1 MNPVFSKPEH
11 RNPHRAQ
18 AARSLSAALIVSA
31 GVAAILLLPSCS
43 RQPATP
49 KGAPGKGATVPV
61 VVAKAESRNIPVDIR
76 VIGSVQAY
84 STVSMRS
91 QITGP
96 IVEVHF
102 QEGQEVHAG
111 DLLLSIDSRPYES
124 ALNQSRSTL
133 IRDEAQLV
141 SARLEFERTSNLFA
155 SKIASQQDYE
165 TADASYHAWQGTV
178 LADQAAITNAQIN
191 LGYTSIRAPID
202 GRTGS
207 LAVKKGNVVKAPD
220 DVLFTITQVR
230 PIYVTFSVPEQN
242 LPAIRRESGQ
252 STLPVQAVI
261 PSQPELPATGELTFI
276 NNMVD
281 TNTGTILLK
290 ATFTNTDNFLW
301 PGQFVQVSL
310 TLSNLVDATVVP
322 SQSVQ
327 AGQNGEFVFVVRPDS
342 TVEPRPVTTGI
353 TYETW
358 TVLTRGVRPSET
370 VVTDGQ
376 LRLTPGAKVTFKP
389 PEGSPPALTSTV
401 QPR

>member
-1 MNPVFSKPEH
+1 MNPVSFKPEH
-11 RNPHRAQ
+11 PNPHGAKT
-18 AARSLSAALIVSA
+18 ARSLSAVLIVSA
-31 GVAAILLLPSCS
+31 GMAAILLFGSCS
-43 RQPATP
+43 RQPAASN
-49 KGAPGKGATVPV
+49 GAPGKGAAVPV
-61 VVAKAESRNIPVDIR
+61 VVAKAESRNIPVEIR

-84 STVSMRS
+84 STVSIRS

-96 IVEVHF
+96 IVEAHF
-102 QEGQEVHAG
+102 QEGQEVRAG

-124 ALNQSRSTL
+124 ALTQSRSAL

-141 SARLEFERTSNLFA
+141 SARLEFQRTSNLFA
-155 SKIASQQDYE
+155 GKIASQQDYD
-165 TADASYHAWQGTV
+165 TAEASYHAWQGTG

-220 DVLFTITQVR
+220 DVLLTITQVR
-230 PIYVTFSVPEQN
+230 PIYVAFAVPEQN
-242 LPAIRRESGQ
+242 LPAIRRESNQ
-252 STLPVQAVI
+252 SPLPVQAVV

-301 PGQFVQVSL
+301 PGQYVQVSL
-310 TLSNLVDATVVP
+310 TLSNLVNATVVP

-342 TVEPRPVTTGI
+342 TVEPRPVSTGI
-353 TYETW
+353 AYETW
-358 TVLTRGVRPSET
+358 TVITHGVRPNET

-389 PEGSPPALTSTV
+389 AESSSPGLTSTV

>member
-1 MNPVFSKPEH
+1 MNPVSFKPEH
-11 RNPHRAQ
+11 PNPHGAKT
-18 AARSLSAALIVSA
+18 ARSLSAVLIVSSSL
-31 GVAAILLLPSCS
+31 AAILLLTSCS
-43 RQPATP
+43 RQPAAP
-49 KGAPGKGATVPV
+49 SGARGKAAAVPV
-61 VVAKAESRNIPVDIR
+61 VVARAEAKNIPVEIR
-76 VIGSVQAY
+76 VIGTVQPY

-96 IVEVHF
+96 IMEVHF
-102 QEGQEVHAG
+102 QEGQEVRAG
-111 DLLLSIDSRPYES
+111 DLLISIDSRPYES
-124 ALNQSRSTL
+124 ALNQSRATL

-141 SARLEFERTSNLFA
+141 SARLEFQRTSNLFA
-155 SKIASQQDYE
+155 SKIASQRDYD
-165 TADASYHAWQGTV
+165 TAEASYHACLGTV

-220 DVLFTITQVR
+220 DVLFTITQVH
-230 PIYVTFSVPEQN
+230 PIYVAFSVPEQN
-242 LPAIRRESGQ
+242 LPAIRRESNQ
-252 STLPVQAVI
+252 SPLPVQAVV

-301 PGQFVQVSL
+301 PGQYVQVSL
-310 TLSNLVDATVVP
+310 TLSNLVNATVVP

-327 AGQNGEFVFVVRPDS
+327 AGQNGEFLFVVRPDS
-342 TVEPRPVTTGI
+342 TVEPRPVSTGI
-353 TYETW
+353 AYETW
-358 TVLTRGVRPSET
+358 TVITRGVRPNET

-389 PEGSPPALTSTV
+389 AEGSSPALTSTV